1 MKKETSAAIVLT
13 LISAACGGGSSTYRA
28 EAITKQAH
36 VELSPGTTFAI
47 RLDRALSTARNRRG
61 DSFGGTLEQ
70 PVRVNGTEVI
80 PQGTKFTGHVTAS
93 QSSGRLDGRGVLD
106 TTLDAFD
113 LNGQR
118 YPIATSIDAR
128 ATEAHKKRNLELIG
142 GGAGVGAL
150 VGGLTG
156 GGKGA
161 AIGAGVGAAG
171 GAGVAAATGRKEIE
185 IPAETLVRFSLKR
198 PVDIAQ

>member
-70 PVRVNGTEVI
+70 PVRVDGTEVV

-106 TTLDAFD
+106 MTLDAFD

-118 YPIATSIDAR
+118 YPITTSIDAR
-128 ATEAHKKRNLELIG
+128 TTEAHKKRNIELIG
-142 GGAGVGAL
+142 
-150 VGGLTG
+150 
-156 GGKGA
+156 
-161 AIGAGVGAAG
+161 G